1 MLMDPAEFE
10 RLRMAN
16 SQLSADEMALW
27 TKIRG

>member
-16 SQLSADEMALW
+16 SRLTPDEVELW
-27 TKIRG
+27 KTIRG